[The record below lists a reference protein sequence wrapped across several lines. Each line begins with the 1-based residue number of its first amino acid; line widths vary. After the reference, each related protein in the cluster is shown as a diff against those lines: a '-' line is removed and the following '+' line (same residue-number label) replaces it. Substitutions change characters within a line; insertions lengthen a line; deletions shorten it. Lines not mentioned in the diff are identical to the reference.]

1 MDASET
7 KRLAKRIG
15 SVPYLNSAPLTY
27 GMESETEFLLPSQL
41 AKRLRA
47 GEFDAGLVSLTE
59 VLHHDLYDI
68 LDGVAVASDGPVK
81 SVFIAHKK
89 PLTDTEVI
97 HCDTASLCSVN
108 LLKVILAHHGLSPR
122 LEPFGDYA
130 RAAGQDAVLLIG
142 NPGIE
147 FLRQPHEHKI
157 LDLGQ
162 AWQDMT
168 GLPFV
173 FAVWAI
179 RRDCSDPALG
189 QKLLRPSA
197 MARRTSTRSSPTT
210 MSSTSSCAAPIS
222 ANTFVLIWANQRN
235 RASRNLSAA
244 SAPYQP
250 IRFSILDSP
259 PPSNSRAWPSA
270 KNSLGELF
278 GLIG

>member
-7 KRLAKRIG
+7 RRLAKRIG

-47 GEFDAGLVSLTE
+47 GDFDAGLVSLTE

-97 HCDTASLCSVN
+97 LCDTASLCSVN

-162 AWQDMT
+162 AWQDVT

-179 RRDCSDPALG
+179 RRDCSDPSLG
-189 QKLLRPSA
+189 QKLLRIKRDGQAHLDEIIANHNEFDAELRNAYLREHIRFDLGEPEKQGIA
-197 MARRTSTRSSPTT
+197 EFVRRLRAVSTDPVFD
-210 MSSTSSCAAPIS
+210 PHFIS
-222 ANTFVLIWANQRN
+222 A
-235 RASRNLSAA
+235 
-244 SAPYQP
+244 
-250 IRFSILDSP
+250 
-259 PPSNSRAWPSA
+259 
-270 KNSLGELF
+270 G
-278 GLIG
+278 

>member
-1 MDASET
+1 MDAAET

-15 SVPYLNSAPLTY
+15 SVPYLNSAPLTF
-27 GMESETEFLLPSQL
+27 GIENETEFLPPSQL

-59 VLHHDLYDI
+59 VLYHDLYDI
-68 LDGVAVASDGPVK
+68 LDCVAVASDGPVM
-81 SVFIAHKK
+81 SVFVAHKK

-97 HCDTASLCSVN
+97 RCDTASLCSVN

-130 RAAGQDAVLLIG
+130 QAAGQDAVLLIG

-147 FLRQPHEHKI
+147 FLRQPHEHQI

-162 AWQDMT
+162 AWQDST

-179 RRDCSDPALG
+179 RRDCSDPVLG
-189 QKLLRPSA
+189 QKLLRIKRDGQA
-197 MARRTSTRSSPTT
+197 HLEE
-210 MSSTSSCAAPIS
+210 II
-222 ANTFVLIWANQRN
+222 ANHREFDAELRN
-235 RASRNLSAA
+235 AYLREH
-244 SAPYQP
+244 
-250 IRFSILDSP
+250 IRFDLGDPEKRGIAEFVHRLREVSSDPVFDPQFISP
-259 PPSNSRAWPSA
+259 
-270 KNSLGELF
+270 E
-278 GLIG
+278 

>member
-1 MDASET
+1 MGTTKT

-27 GMESETEFLLPSQL
+27 GIENETEFLPPSQL

-81 SVFIAHKK
+81 SVFLAHKK
-89 PLTDTEVI
+89 PLAETEVI
-97 HCDTASLCSVN
+97 HCDTASLSSVN

-130 RAAGQDAVLLIG
+130 QAAERDAVLLIG

-147 FLRQPHEHKI
+147 FLRQPHEHQI

-162 AWQDMT
+162 AWREAT

-189 QKLLRPSA
+189 QKLLQAKRA
-197 MARRTSTRSSPTT
+197 GLANLDEIIAQNDEFDAELRAAYLREHIRFDLGKKEKQGIAEFVRRLRGVSSDPVFD
-210 MSSTSSCAAPIS
+210 PHFIS
-222 ANTFVLIWANQRN
+222 AN
-235 RASRNLSAA
+235 
-244 SAPYQP
+244 
-250 IRFSILDSP
+250 
-259 PPSNSRAWPSA
+259 
-270 KNSLGELF
+270 
-278 GLIG
+278 

>member
-1 MDASET
+1 MDAAET

-15 SVPYLNSAPLTY
+15 SVPYLNSAPLTF
-27 GMESETEFLLPSQL
+27 GIENETEFLPPSQL

-59 VLHHDLYDI
+59 VLYHDLYDI

-81 SVFIAHKK
+81 SVFVAHKK

-97 HCDTASLCSVN
+97 RCDTASLCSVN

-122 LEPFGDYA
+122 LEPFGEYA
-130 RAAGQDAVLLIG
+130 QAAGQDAVLLIG

-147 FLRQPHEHKI
+147 FLRQQHEHQI

-162 AWQDMT
+162 AWRDST

-179 RRDCSDPALG
+179 RRDCSDPVLG
-189 QKLLRPSA
+189 QKLLRIKRDGQAHLEEIIANHSEFDAELRNAYLREHIRFDLGEPEKRGIA
-197 MARRTSTRSSPTT
+197 EFVHRLRAVSTDPVFD
-210 MSSTSSCAAPIS
+210 PQFIS
-222 ANTFVLIWANQRN
+222 A
-235 RASRNLSAA
+235 
-244 SAPYQP
+244 
-250 IRFSILDSP
+250 
-259 PPSNSRAWPSA
+259 
-270 KNSLGELF
+270 E
-278 GLIG
+278 